1 MRTPEGPSRPSRG
14 RTKDAERNL
23 ASSTKVGSSQKFAES
38 QRPWKFQNRGS
49 LSDCLV
55 HPQNRCFLASR
66 CIGTELL
73 GTDASSA
80 ESGFEPLR
88 MCCTTK
94 HSRSSDKVE
103 VDTRQQHMGW
113 QHMGW
118 QRTGWQRTGWQRT
131 GWQNKGLV
139 ARGPFPGTSRLVMG

>member
-14 RTKDAERNL
+14 RTKDAVRSL
-23 ASSTKVGSSQKFAES
+23 ASSTKVGSFQKFAES
-38 QRPWKFQNRGS
+38 QRPSKFQNRGS
-49 LSDCLV
+49 RSDCLG

-80 ESGFEPLR
+80 ESGFGPLW

-94 HSRSSDKVE
+94 HSRSSDKVQ
-103 VDTRQQHMGW
+103 VDTRQQHMGC

-118 QRTGWQRTGWQRT
+118 QHKGCQHKGCQH
-131 GWQNKGLV
+131 KGLV
-139 ARGPFPGTSRLVMG
+139 ARVLFLGTSRLAMG